1 MADFKVSENV
11 MAIGTR
17 YKDSYGKKIYVGDLL
32 SVCEDIHDNCS
43 GGTLDYEG
51 IVEIR
56 DGVAVCTYYD
66 IGEEYP
72 EPISRFPI
80 AGREVLGEEA
90 RHRYW
95 KTAFFGEEPP
105 EYLWKEDLYKAH
117 FANTER
123 GADNG

>member
-1 MADFKVSENV
+1 MKVSERV

-17 YKDSYGKKIYVGDLL
+17 YKDKYGRKIYVGDLL
-32 SVCEDIHDNCS
+32 YVCEDIHDSTS

-80 AGREVLGEEA
+80 AGREVAGEEA

-95 KTAFFGEEPP
+95 KTAFLGGEPP
-105 EYLWKEDLYKAH
+105 EYLWKEELYKAH
-117 FANTER
+117 FANAESKE
-123 GADNG
+123 

>member
-1 MADFKVSENV
+1 MKVSKRV

-17 YKDSYGKKIYVGDLL
+17 YKDKYGRKIYVGDLL
-32 SVCEDIHDNCS
+32 YVVEYPDKYV
-43 GGTLDYEG
+43 GGSLDYDG

-66 IGEEYP
+66 LGEEHS

-80 AGREVLGEEA
+80 AGREVAGEEA

-95 KTAFFGEEPP
+95 KIAFFGDEPP
-105 EYLWKEDLYKAH
+105 EHLWKDELYREY
-117 FANTER
+117 FANAER
-123 GADNG
+123 GSEDVTGYE

>member
-1 MADFKVSENV
+1 MKISEQV
-11 MAIGTR
+11 TAIGTR
-17 YKDSYGKKIYVGDLL
+17 YKDSNGKRIYVGDLL
-32 SVCEDIHDNCS
+32 SVCEDIHDNTS

-95 KTAFFGEEPP
+95 KTAFLGEEPP
-105 EYLWKEDLYKAH
+105 EHLWKEELYKSH
-117 FANTER
+117 FANVEK
-123 GADNG
+123 GCD

>member
-1 MADFKVSENV
+1 MTGSAGG
-11 MAIGTR
+11 IRTR
-17 YKDSYGKKIYVGDLL
+17 LRDINGEPIYVGDLL
-32 SVCEDIHDNCS
+32 YVCEYPEKYV
-43 GGTLDYEG
+43 GGSLDYEG

-56 DGVAVCTYYD
+56 DGVACCTYYD

-95 KTAFFGEEPP
+95 KTAFLGEEPP
-105 EYLWKEDLYKAH
+105 EDLWKEDRYKTH
-117 FANTER
+117 FAAAYPAAPWKR
-123 GADNG
+123 